1 MLASYE
7 DNLSALFDQQYVLYP
22 YDPVFLI
29 ETDQLKQEIEERGL
43 SFATPE
49 VEQLVKNYSETLYLL
64 LMQNALRADLC
75 GIEDPGAAGVKT
87 ELNSQENGQIWADY
101 VTSVG
106 IEESI

>member
-1 MLASYE
+1 MQAKPTLTRTVRVSMSSRPVSYTHL
-7 DNLSALFDQQYVLYP
+7 DVYKRQ
-22 YDPVFLI
+22 
-29 ETDQLKQEIEERGL
+29 
-43 SFATPE
+43 
-49 VEQLVKNYSETLYLL
+49 VKNYSETLYLL

-75 GIEDPGAAGVKT
+75 GIEDPSAAGVKT

>member
-1 MLASYE
+1 
-7 DNLSALFDQQYVLYP
+7 
-22 YDPVFLI
+22 
-29 ETDQLKQEIEERGL
+29 
-43 SFATPE
+43 
-49 VEQLVKNYSETLYLL
+49 
-64 LMQNALRADLC
+64 MQNALRADLC